1 MPAFAMNQQ
10 STAGDSMTVTHKGDT
25 YNFEFLTNGIARTFD
40 YGAKWDITF
49 KQENG
54 KWVPHNSQA
63 HMQGYSGL
71 ADKLNRLS

>member
-1 MPAFAMNQQ
+1 M
-10 STAGDSMTVTHKGDT
+10 STSSSTMTINHNNTDYHF
-25 YNFEFLTNGIARTFD
+25 NFLPNGIARTFD

-49 KQENG
+49 KQEGG

-71 ADKLNRLS
+71 ADKLNRLL